1 MKHSEAPYSD
11 KRKNFRFWLNRKPD
25 LRWEFVEKTL
35 HSGQIFYIKTNNSGS
50 PGKIQVSVV
59 KDYMGSS
66 GGLTFASCPGLW
78 ISFQLFPFC
87 SSLSKLSCCLICTI
101 TIFSPP
107 LPPLYPSTAASPPSP
122 SLPSF
127 LFSSI
132 YLLPTLFFLFLLP
145 PFILYLSASNSHS
158 VSASSPPDHPSSCIY
173 YSTIFPPRNSE
184 GRGGGGCKGYF
195 STGKKY
201 QMLLIRVL
209 KPMLNTLD

>member
-1 MKHSEAPYSD
+1 MKHSEAPSSD

-25 LRWEFVEKTL
+25 LRWEFVEKKPIIPVK
-35 HSGQIFYIKTNNSGS
+35 SFISKQITRGLQVNSKFQWSKTTWALT
-50 PGKIQVSVV
+50 
-59 KDYMGSS
+59 

-78 ISFQLFPFC
+78 ISFQLFPFS

-132 YLLPTLFFLFLLP
+132 YLLPLPLHFTPFYPLSVSFQFSLCLCFLP
-145 PFILYLSASNSHS
+145 P
-158 VSASSPPDHPSSCIY
+158 
-173 YSTIFPPRNSE
+173 
-184 GRGGGGCKGYF
+184 
-195 STGKKY
+195 
-201 QMLLIRVL
+201 
-209 KPMLNTLD
+209 